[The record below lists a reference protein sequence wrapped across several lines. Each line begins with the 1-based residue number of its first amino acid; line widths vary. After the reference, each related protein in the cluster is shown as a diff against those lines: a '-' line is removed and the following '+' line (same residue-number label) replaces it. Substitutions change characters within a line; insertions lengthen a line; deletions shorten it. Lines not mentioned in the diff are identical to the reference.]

1 MISFNLIEFA
11 FNDDENIVKFCD
23 PDYKDKPISE
33 LAKSIYNKL
42 LEYEKEGDCKF
53 DELKVDNEIVGYAFY
68 FKNLLVSF
76 GINKK
81 HRTKDKLSKV
91 FEQMKDNFDSD
102 FESYMWQRNERAINW
117 LKKCGMVEVPSN
129 IDNVIKL
136 KYILCQ

>member
-1 MISFNLIEFA
+1 MISFNLIKFA
-11 FNDDENIVKFCD
+11 FNDDENIGKFCD
-23 PDYKDKPISE
+23 PDYKDKTTNQ

-42 LEYEKEGDCKF
+42 LEYEREGDSKF
-53 DELKVDNEIVGYAFY
+53 DDLKVDNEIVGYAFY

-76 GINKK
+76 GINKNY
-81 HRTKDKLSKV
+81 RTKNKLSKV
-91 FEQMKDNFDSD
+91 FEQIKGNFDSD

-129 IDNVIKL
+129 IKEVVKL